1 MISLGV
7 SNIGKTVKSVKA
19 VNRFLEEWFG
29 FIEGRELGKPERVFT
44 TDPKD
49 MFNLIDES
57 VRLRRPAYM
66 SVQPYRAK
74 DQPYAIEKLF
84 FDFDSDGDLDRAWS
98 DVSKFSDHL
107 IRFYGVR
114 PLIVFSGCKGYHL
127 YVFLRRPLAFEPEEA
142 EAAKQIY
149 LELQRVLLRGLTLE
163 TLDRQVLGDLKR
175 LSRIPFSLNEKSG
188 CLCQP
193 IDLNRRFYMP
203 SGLLGFQAF
212 GLSEDRIKKVWESV
226 EEEML
231 LKRLRLL
238 RSKPTNVRRR
248 SIRPQV
254 QHLIELAKRG
264 VELDHIH
271 RLIILFELLSI
282 GCSDQ
287 EIHEVFASQKDYSP
301 KETQYYID
309 HARKMGY
316 KPFTSKRILEA
327 IESLE
332 VKRSWR

>member
-1 MISLGV
+1 LSLVGV
-7 SNIGKTVKSVKA
+7 TNSGKTGKSVKA
-19 VNRFLEEWFG
+19 ATRFLEEWFG
-29 FIEGRELGKPERVFT
+29 ILEGRELGKPERVFT

-98 DVSKFSDHL
+98 DASKFSDHL

-114 PLIVFSGCKGYHL
+114 PLVVFSGCKGYHV
-127 YVFLRRPLAFEPEEA
+127 YVFLSRVYAFSGVEA
-142 EAAKQIY
+142 GREVY
-149 LELQRVLLRGLTLE
+149 LSLQKALLRGLTLE

-175 LSRIPFSLNEKSG
+175 LSRLPFSLNEKSG
-188 CLCQP
+188 SLCQP
-193 IDLNRRFYMP
+193 IDLNRRFYVP
-203 SGLLGFQAF
+203 SGLFGFQAF
-212 GLSEDRIKKVWESV
+212 GLSERQVKKVCES
-226 EEEML
+226 
-231 LKRLRLL
+231 LKVKLNLMSLR
-238 RSKPTNVRRR
+238 RKAARVKVNRGVRAE
-248 SIRPQV
+248 V
-254 QHLIELAKRG
+254 QFLIDQAKSG

-271 RLIILFELLSI
+271 RLIILFELLSL

-287 EIHEVFASQKDYSP
+287 EIHEVFASQRDYSP
-301 KETQYYID
+301 KETQYFID

-332 VKRSWR
+332 VKA